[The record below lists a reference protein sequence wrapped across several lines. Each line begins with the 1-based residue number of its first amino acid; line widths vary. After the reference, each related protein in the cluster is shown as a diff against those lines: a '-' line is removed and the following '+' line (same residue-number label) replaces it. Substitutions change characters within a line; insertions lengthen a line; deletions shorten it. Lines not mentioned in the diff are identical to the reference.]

1 MFLQFLVADNREEK
15 KMGFIF
21 LVVVLVFFQGFLI
34 SPISCLLNS
43 DGLSLLALKASI
55 STDPYHTLKS
65 WLESDE
71 TPCKWYGIT
80 CNIQNRVTQV
90 YLPNKGF
97 NGYIP
102 SELGALTS
110 LQNLSLS
117 TNNFTNIIP
126 PRLFNATSL
135 VSLDLS
141 HNSFSGTI
149 NPNDIKTLTLLSHL
163 DLSSNLLNGSLPDSL
178 TLLPQISGTLNLSYN
193 RFSGEVPSSYGEFP
207 VTVSLDL
214 RHNNLS
220 GKIPQ
225 VGSLLN
231 QGPTA
236 FSGNP
241 NLCGFPLSIQCP
253 EAAGEDPRVPLNPN
267 QNPNPNFSST
277 GSNISGKSRGISA
290 TVPIISAISVLLGVF
305 SISVWLLRKKCVKV
319 EGKMGKEKC
328 DKGEEEEEDEEGQ
341 KGKFVVI
348 DEGFSLELEDLLRAS
363 AYVVGKS
370 RSGIVY
376 KVVAGRLSGVTG
388 VVVAVRRLSE
398 GGGFWRFKE
407 FISEVEMIGKIKHPN
422 VVRLRA
428 YYFASDEKLLVS
440 DFISNGSLYSALH
453 GGPSSSL
460 PPLSWSARLKIIQGS
475 ARGLAYIHECSPRK
489 YVHGNIKSS
498 KILLD
503 EDLHPYISGFGLTRL
518 ISSTNKTADLNA
530 EKNNLAQKVVVSGFG
545 SKSLSSPTSV
555 YLAPEAQV
563 SSSKMSQKCDVYS
576 FGVAVLETLTGRL
589 PDVGPEND
597 EKGLESF
604 VRRAFQEER
613 PLSEIIDPALIHE
626 VYAKKQVLAAFHIA
640 LSCTELDPEIR
651 PRMRSVSES
660 LDRIGSPH

>member
-1 MFLQFLVADNREEK
+1 MFLQFVVAEK
-15 KMGFIF
+15 KMGFVF
-21 LVVVLVFFQGFLI
+21 LTVVLVLFQG

-55 STDPYHTLKS
+55 TTDPYHTLKS
-65 WLESDE
+65 WLESDK
-71 TPCKWYGIT
+71 TPCNWSGIT
-80 CNIQNRVTQV
+80 CDVQNRVTQV

-117 TNNFTNIIP
+117 TNNFTNIISP
-126 PRLFNATSL
+126 HLFNATSL

-141 HNSFSGTI
+141 HNSLSGSI
-149 NPNDIKTLTLLSHL
+149 NPNNIKTLTLLSHL
-163 DLSSNLLNGSLPDSL
+163 DLSSNLLNGSIPDTLTQLPL
-178 TLLPQISGTLNLSYN
+178 ISGTLNLSYN
-193 RFSGEVPSSYGEFP
+193 RFSGEVPPSYGFFP

-214 RHNNLS
+214 RYNNLS

-241 NLCGFPLSIQCP
+241 NLCGFPLSIECP

-267 QNPNPNFSST
+267 QNPNPDSSST
-277 GSNISGKSRGISA
+277 GSSSSEKPRGISA
-290 TVPIISAISVLLGVF
+290 TIPIISAISVLLGVF
-305 SISVWLLRKKCVKV
+305 SISVWLLRKKCVRV
-319 EGKMGKEKC
+319 EGKTGKEKC
-328 DKGEEEEEDEEGQ
+328 EEEEEEEDEEGQ
-341 KGKFVVI
+341 KGKFVVM

-422 VVRLRA
+422 IVRLRA

-440 DFISNGSLYSALH
+440 DFISNGSLYPALH

-518 ISSTNKTADLNA
+518 ISSTNKPSDINAD
-530 EKNNLAQKVVVSGFG
+530 KNNLAQKVAVSGFG
-545 SKSLSSPTSV
+545 SKSLSSPTSI
-555 YLAPEAQV
+555 YLAPEARL

-576 FGVAVLETLTGRL
+576 FGVVVLETLTGRL

-613 PLSEIIDPALIHE
+613 PLSDIIDPALIHE